1 MPRPRLR
8 RRICG
13 KPCSNYFKP
22 AGIGI
27 RDLEEVTLN
36 HAEFEALRLKD
47 LQGFSQ
53 EECAK
58 QMEVSQPT
66 FHRILLSARKKTSEA
81 IIKGKAIKIIK

>member
-13 KPCSNYFKP
+13 RPISNYFKP

-27 RDLEEVTLN
+27 RELDEVILTQG
-36 HAEFEALRLKD
+36 EFEALSLKD

-58 QMEVSQPT
+58 QMEISQPT
-66 FHRILLSARKKTSEA
+66 FHRTLLSARKKTSEA
-81 IIKGKAIKIIK
+81 IIKGKAIKIA

>member
-22 AGIGI
+22 AGIRI
-27 RDLEEVTLN
+27 RELNEVVLN
-36 HAEFEALRLKD
+36 YAEFEALRLKD
-47 LQGFSQ
+47 LQGLQQ

-81 IIKGKAIKIIK
+81 IIQGKAIKIN